1 MLLLLIVPLF
11 LLWFLIVN
19 YRYRIGF
26 AALSVRGAFVLAYL
40 TFQVLLLAITELT
53 SIGNHFTARTVA
65 GAWLVVIAALLFVAR
80 TPISG
85 LVKHFRSSR
94 TRTLGVRTQLNR
106 LSHEDWVWIGVVVL
120 ILGILAVVGS
130 IYPPSNTDSLVYHLA
145 RVEHWIQNRSVAPFA
160 THDLSQVELS
170 PLSEYNLAH
179 LHLLL
184 GTDRFDWS
192 MQWMAALVSIVG
204 ASELTRL
211 LGASRRVQIAAS
223 VVCATIP
230 SGILLAPTT
239 ENDYFGA
246 AIGIG
251 FLILLTAFS
260 FGAGWGYRAAAL
272 GMTAGLAYM
281 AKGTVPALLA
291 PAAVAFLGIAFYRHV
306 RARGVQASLRRGTAL
321 VFVVIAGA
329 TAIAGP
335 FIVTSSQSLGAPGG
349 PTTSET
355 LSSALT
361 IDGFG
366 ANVVRSTAANFDI
379 GNGANG
385 IDTYVSKAALGILR
399 PLYSMFGISPD
410 NNEYSFDR
418 YTNPVEVANYT
429 HDERVGEVGAN
440 PWDVLLIIGSIIVL
454 SVAVARGA
462 RDVRVALVLAF
473 TLAGGFILFSGLKSW
488 STFNVRF
495 TLPLLVAWSAVIAI
509 ALSRFSRWITRL
521 VLLGLVI
528 ACYPQLFENATLPLV
543 PPKSFSGSYLTPYFV
558 NYTPLYVS
566 PSEEASSYQKVTTM
580 LGQSTC
586 TRAAIGNW
594 VFVEYP
600 LWVGLQHEHWHGLLN
615 DFDVH
620 NVTSKL
626 EPTYVPCASI
636 TQQGSAYVTPNNDT
650 VNVQLTDLA
659 LSIEASKATTIHV
672 SIPSFGSGV
681 PDVRILPGGGW
692 ALTYLGH
699 DPILVRHGS
708 LYVFS
713 PAAQSVELQL
723 DLASGVLQPLLDLT
737 GPNGLIMPA
746 VIAHNAIH
754 ASLSLHRGINR
765 ITLAATSRSKNERP
779 TLVLTA
785 VTIDRVHP

>member
-1 MLLLLIVPLF
+1 MVLLLIVPLF
-11 LLWFLIVN
+11 LLWFLIAN
-19 YRYRIGF
+19 YRHRIGF
-26 AALSVRGAFVLAYL
+26 AALSVRGAFVLAFL
-40 TFQVLLLAITELT
+40 AFQVLLLAITELT
-53 SIGNHFTARTVA
+53 SLGNHFTARTVA
-65 GAWLVVIAALLFVAR
+65 GAWLVVIVILAFVAW
-80 TPISG
+80 TPISD
-85 LVKHFRSSR
+85 LVKRFRSQPTKNLGLR
-94 TRTLGVRTQLNR
+94 TRLNR
-106 LSHEDWVWIGVVVL
+106 LSNEEWVWIGVVVV
-120 ILGILAVVGS
+120 ILGVLAVVGS

-170 PLSEYNLAH
+170 PASEYNLAH

-184 GTDRFDWS
+184 GTDRLDWT
-192 MQWMAALVSIVG
+192 MQWMAALVSVVG
-204 ASELTRL
+204 VSELARL
-211 LGASRRVQIAAS
+211 LGAQRRAQIAAS
-223 VVCATIP
+223 VVCVTIP
-230 SGILLAPTT
+230 SGILLAPST

-260 FGAGWGYRAAAL
+260 FGAGWGYRATAL
-272 GMTAGLAYM
+272 GVTAGLAYM

-291 PAAVAFLGIAFYRHV
+291 PAAVALLGVAFYRHV
-306 RARGVQASLRRGTAL
+306 RPRGVQSALRRGIAL
-321 VFVVIAGA
+321 VFVIIAGA

-335 FIVTSSQSLGAPGG
+335 FIVTSAQSLGAPDG

-399 PLYSMFGISPD
+399 PLYSMFGIAPD

-454 SVAVARGA
+454 AVAVAHGA
-462 RDVRVALVLAF
+462 KEVRVALVLGLA
-473 TLAGGFILFSGLKSW
+473 LAGGFLLFSGLKSW

-521 VLLGLVI
+521 VLVGLVI
-528 ACYPQLFENATLPLV
+528 ACCPQLFENATMPLV
-543 PPKSFSGSYLTPYFV
+543 PTTSFSGSYLTPYFV
-558 NYTPLYVS
+558 NYSLVP
-566 PSEEASSYQKVTTM
+566 PSEEASSYQTVTTM

-586 TRAAIGNW
+586 TKAAIGNW
-594 VFVEYP
+594 VFLEYP

-615 DFDVH
+615 AFDVH

-626 EPTYVPCASI
+626 EPNYVPCAWI
-636 TQQGSAYVTPNNDT
+636 TQQGSTYVTPNNGT
-650 VNVQLTDLA
+650 VNVHLTDLA
-659 LSIEASKATTIHV
+659 LSIEASKAITIRA
-672 SIPSFGSGV
+672 SIPSFESGV
-681 PDVRILPGGGW
+681 PDVHVLPGGGW
-692 ALTYLGH
+692 VLNYLGH
-699 DPILVRHGS
+699 DPILIRHGS
-708 LYVFS
+708 LYLFS
-713 PAAQSVELQL
+713 PTAQSVQLQL
-723 DLASGVLQPLLDLT
+723 NLASGVSQPSLDLT
-737 GPNGLIMPA
+737 GPDGIMIPT
-746 VIAHNAIH
+746 VTTGNAIY
-754 ASLSLHRGINR
+754 ASFGLHRGINR
-765 ITLAATSRSKNERP
+765 VTLTATGRTKNGRP
-779 TLVLTA
+779 NLVLTA
-785 VTIDRVHP
+785 VKVDRVQP